1 MLQTA
6 PLAMNS
12 SKEDDTFFDLPP
24 ATHAQRKHGWTRDYA
39 GVWVEHDDALKDL
52 TEDPSSEKLN
62 AFLCAPNRNINGHTM
77 RQFDFTGGERVRKAK
92 TRARNEE
99 IAFEEASLRAWRA
112 KHA

>member
-1 MLQTA
+1 MPQTA
-6 PLAMNS
+6 PLAMSS

-24 ATHAQRKHGWTRDYA
+24 ATHAQQKRGWTRDYTV
-39 GVWVEHDDALKDL
+39 VWVEHDAALKDL
-52 TEDPSSEKLN
+52 TEDKSSVD
-62 AFLCAPNRNINGHTM
+62 AFLCAPNRNVNGHTM

-112 KHA
+112 KRA